1 MAGPEDEI
9 QKACVKMLHLFE
21 AQGRLRFFSVPNEGK
36 RGFKAAQRLKN
47 LGRRA
52 GVPDLVI
59 LPTNGAACFIEMKA
73 PKGTETDAQK
83 DWKAWLAEHYR
94 HAICRSVDEMLF
106 VLKDWI

>member
-73 PKGTETDAQK
+73 PKGALRDGVSKRISTRKLNMIFSIFSTCHSCTQN
-83 DWKAWLAEHYR
+83 R
-94 HAICRSVDEMLF
+94 
-106 VLKDWI
+106 